1 MFRVMK
7 RRIRSFLV
15 LLIFAVS
22 FPAKAWITEAYGDSL
37 TAGFLAHTS
46 LTSPPPRPELS
57 RLLEELAFGFIQKD
71 RKILQSFESNE
82 KAWPYFLVEL
92 LKSSGISIEQVVN
105 LAVSGSKSAGI
116 PQQVALRKN
125 IREPVLAF
133 FFVGHNDLCHVK
145 GSQEELVSQFSSH
158 LDKSLGEWGKNHRN
172 SIVFIIPTGPIQ
184 KLYPALED
192 HIWFESEK
200 RTFQCQD
207 AWMKYFP
214 YCPSFYVRHRRGE
227 LENYLSSRGAALNES
242 LKNLVSEKMR
252 TDSFGNR
259 YFYLD
264 AQWPLPL
271 KPDYFAVDCYHI
283 AEMGQRLFAQN
294 LFDAIQKLA
303 LFSPPPKY

>member
-7 RRIRSFLV
+7 IQWLHFFSGFV
-15 LLIFAVS
+15 LLIS
-22 FPAKAWITEAYGDSL
+22 QPGRAWVAEAYGDSL

-71 RKILQSFESNE
+71 REVLKSFESNE
-82 KAWPYFLVEL
+82 SAWPYFLVGR
-92 LKSSGISIEQVVN
+92 LKESGVLIDETIN

-116 PQQVALRKN
+116 PQQVALRKEVK
-125 IREPVLAF
+125 EPVIAF

-145 GSQEELVSQFSSH
+145 GSEEELVAQFSKH
-158 LDKSLGEWGKNHRN
+158 LEESLLVWSKNHRN

-200 RTFQCQD
+200 KTFRCQD

-227 LENYLSSRGAALNES
+227 LEAYLEKRGAALNES
-242 LKNLVSEKMR
+242 LKDLVNEKTR
-252 TDSFGNR
+252 TDASRNR
-259 YFYLD
+259 YFYLE

-294 LFDAIQKLA
+294 LFDAIQKLEV
-303 LFSPPPKY
+303 FSFPAKR